1 MRLQFALAAVLFSC
15 SAFGGQETIIGS
27 WAGGDRAAESIYG
40 TLAISKS
47 SISWGGA
54 HTSSPTCKA
63 SYLVEHEDV
72 GVEFKDQTGNTY
84 VTSADSKFQTYL
96 LKIKGGKCV
105 GELSHLRLTLREE
118 LAGYL
123 AVVEYDRSNRPM
135 GWIHFFKR

>member
-1 MRLQFALAAVLFSC
+1 MRRQIAIASVLCSC
-15 SAFGGQETIIGS
+15 SAFGEQGSIIGN

-40 TLAISKS
+40 TLTISKS
-47 SISWGGA
+47 LISWGGA

-63 SYLVEHEDV
+63 SYLVEHEEL
-72 GVEFKDQTGNTY
+72 GVKFKDQTGNTY

-96 LKIKGGKCV
+96 VRIKSSNCV
-105 GELSHLRLTLREE
+105 GGVSHMRLTLRED

-123 AVVEYDRSNRPM
+123 AVVTYDDSNRPT

>member
-1 MRLQFALAAVLFSC
+1 MRLQIAIASFLFSC
-15 SAFGGQETIIGS
+15 YVYGGQDEIIGT

-40 TLAISKS
+40 TLTISKS
-47 SISWGGA
+47 SISWGGT

-63 SYLVEHEDV
+63 SYLVEHEDF
-72 GVEFKDQTGNTY
+72 GVAFKDQTGNTY

-96 LKIKGGKCV
+96 LSIKSAKCAR
-105 GELSHLRLTLREE
+105 GLSHLRLTLRED

-123 AVVEYDRSNRPM
+123 AVVEYDRSNREI